1 MLDSAVTFLADE
13 VTLYLKR
20 QTASDVVKVVPGGL
34 ADDAGK
40 WAVAEGNI
48 GLALVNVE
56 EDRVMRDQVPERVF
70 VNGSH
75 VTLEPNLKLNLHL
88 MFAARHSKYQHALHY
103 LSHVLTYFQA
113 HPSFTPDEYP
123 ALHANIEKLNVELL
137 SYGPEQLNQLWAY
150 IGTKYL
156 PSAVY
161 RVRMVILQDMSPR
174 GIGKPIIELETVPRE
189 K

>member
-13 VTLYLKR
+13 VNLYLRR

-34 ADDAGK
+34 ADDAGR

-56 EDRVMRDQVPERVF
+56 EDRVMRDQVRERVF
-70 VNGSH
+70 LNGNH
-75 VTLEPNLKLNLHL
+75 VTLEPNLKLNLHV
-88 MFAARHSKYQHALHY
+88 MFAARHNKYQHALHY
-103 LSHVLTYFQA
+103 LSHVLKYFQS
-113 HPSFTPDEYP
+113 HPTFTPDEYP
-123 ALHANIEKLNVELL
+123 GLQREIEKLNVELI

-161 RVRMVILQDMSPR
+161 RVRMVILQDTEPR
-174 GIGKPIIELETVPRE
+174 EIGKPITELETVPRE